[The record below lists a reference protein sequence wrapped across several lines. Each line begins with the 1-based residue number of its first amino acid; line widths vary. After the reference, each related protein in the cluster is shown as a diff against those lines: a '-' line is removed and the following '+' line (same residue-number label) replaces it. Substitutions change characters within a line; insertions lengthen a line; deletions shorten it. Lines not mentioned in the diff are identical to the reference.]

1 MPPARCRSSAHA
13 GIGIVVR
20 CLQRRNI
27 DRAADSGGTHACVSV
42 GRDQGGKGGI
52 ICCKVC
58 NSGQPF
64 VGVRALPFRRT
75 REKRFQHVSD
85 R

>member
-1 MPPARCRSSAHA
+1 MPQQRARWHRH
-13 GIGIVVR
+13 R
-20 CLQRRNI
+20 CAPFQRGDIN
-27 DRAADSGGTHACVSV
+27 RAADSGGTHTCISV

-52 ICCKVC
+52 ICCKIC